1 MKAERLLEEI
11 KSKIDIIEFI
21 SDYVNL
27 KKSGQNYKG
36 LCPFHTE
43 KTPSF
48 MVSQP
53 KQIFHCFGC
62 GVGGDAV
69 SFLMKHDNFSFGE
82 AIRYMAKKAGIPITD
97 FSFDKESSA
106 KRETILRINEDAM
119 NFFMKN
125 LQDSKTAAAYL
136 KNRGLDNE
144 SISRFCIG
152 YATGQRDGLLTY
164 MRKMGHSEAF
174 LKEAGLILA
183 DDRSG
188 VSQKM
193 YRDSFRG
200 RIIFPIFN
208 LRNDVIAFGGRVLD
222 DALPKYINSPETE
235 VFKKS
240 DILFAI
246 NLAKDEIKKK
256 GYAVIVEGYLDVIVC
271 HQHDFRNAVA
281 PLGTALTA
289 RQLHKLK
296 SWTQKVVLVFDG
308 DNAGI
313 SAARRSLAIVCEND
327 FKAKVLLLPE
337 GEDPDSFLRKNGS
350 GPFKK
355 MLADAV
361 SLIYFI
367 LHTAKG
373 DKTDAVKE
381 ALGMISAVKDL
392 VIADELLREL
402 ADRSRVNESV
412 LRNELDR
419 IRKRPGVLAADGLGQ
434 AMKTMKRE
442 ECLLLSAVIAFPE
455 KAGYVLSKLS
465 FEDLK
470 DKTIKSI
477 FCKISTLSD
486 KFTAASLLDQ
496 ADDEDKTLI
505 TELSLNP
512 GFDAEHVD
520 RNIEDCLQVLI
531 QKDFEERQKEER
543 QRLAD
548 SNEPHDVALHNALL
562 KEKRRLVKRIS
573 S

>member
-1 MKAERLLEEI
+1 MKADRLLEEI
-11 KSKIDIIEFI
+11 KSKIDIVDFI

-48 MVSQP
+48 MVSRP

-69 SFLMKHDNFSFGE
+69 SFLMKHDNYSFGE
-82 AIRYMAKKAGIPITD
+82 AIRYMAKKAGVTITD
-97 FSFDKESSA
+97 FRFDKESSE

-119 NFFMKN
+119 KFFMKN
-125 LQDSKTAAAYL
+125 MQDSKTAVAYL
-136 KNRGLDNE
+136 KNRGLNDD

-152 YATGQRDGLLTY
+152 YATGQRDDLL
-164 MRKMGHSEAF
+164 RHLIKMGHSEAL
-174 LKEAGLILA
+174 LKEAGLLLA
-183 DDRSG
+183 DDRYGPSHKG
-188 VSQKM
+188 

-208 LRNDVIAFGGRVLD
+208 LRNDIIAFGGRVLD

-240 DILFAI
+240 ETLFAL
-246 NLAKDEIKKK
+246 NLAKDEIRKK

-289 RQLHKLK
+289 RQLQKLK
-296 SWTQKVVLVFDG
+296 SLTQKVVLVFDG
-308 DNAGI
+308 DNAGL
-313 SAARRSLAIVCEND
+313 SAARRSLAILCEND
-327 FKAKVLLLPE
+327 FKAKVLLLPQ

-367 LHTAKG
+367 LNTAKG
-373 DKTDAVKE
+373 DRTDAVKE

-412 LRNELDR
+412 LRNELER
-419 IRKRPGVLAADGLGQ
+419 IKRRPGTLAGGGPVP
-434 AMKTMKRE
+434 AMKTLNRE

-455 KAGYVLSKLS
+455 KAVYVLSKLS
-465 FEDLK
+465 VEDLK

-477 FCKISTLSD
+477 FCKIRDLSN

-496 ADDEDKTLI
+496 AEDGDKTLI

-531 QKDFEERQKEER
+531 QKDFEERQREER
-543 QRLAD
+543 QKLAD
-548 SNEPHDVALHNALL
+548 SNEPQDVALHNALL